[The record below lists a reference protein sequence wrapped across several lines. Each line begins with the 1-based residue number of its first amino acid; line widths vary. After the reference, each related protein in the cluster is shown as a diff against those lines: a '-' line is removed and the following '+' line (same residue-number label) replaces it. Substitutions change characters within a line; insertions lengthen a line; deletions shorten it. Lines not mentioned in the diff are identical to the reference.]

1 MTPLARLLVV
11 LITAYRRYLSPLW
24 GPHCRFEPSCSAYA
38 LEAVQ
43 LHGALRGG
51 GMAVR
56 RIARCHPWNAGG
68 VDPVRKA

>member
-56 RIARCHPWNAGG
+56 RVARCHPWNAGG